1 VTTSATAPTANA
13 LPASRP
19 LSLGVIFL
27 TLYIDLIGFSI
38 SFPLIPRMLTY
49 YLDHDGRAGL
59 LGWLL
64 RHVEGLAPP
73 SGQDP
78 LFVAAL
84 LGGVLS
90 AAYSLLQFLFAPIWG
105 ARSDRIGRR
114 PVLLLTVA
122 GTSFSYLLWAFSGS
136 FWLFIVARLVGGAM
150 SGNLSVATAA
160 VADVTSRENRAK
172 GMGLIGV
179 AFGLGFI
186 TGPAIGGIIGAVE
199 PSARWAPYGI
209 NPFSAVA
216 FVALAFSLLNLAW
229 IGLRFRETLPAGH
242 RSDPEI
248 ERTVH
253 PWRALFAIHDAAIR
267 RANLVYFMVA
277 LVFSGYEITI
287 SFLATER
294 LHYNEHQMTY
304 IFVFAGVLAILTQGV
319 LVRRLVPRFGEK
331 LGALGGVT
339 LIAAGFGLVAIARTT
354 LPVYLGLALVSIGSG
369 FSNVSFSSL
378 ISLYSRAD
386 EQGKVL
392 GVFRSLGSLAR
403 ALGPLVAGVI
413 FWWYGSLFT
422 YILCAA
428 LLLVPVVAGLG
439 LPQPEK

>member
-1 VTTSATAPTANA
+1 VSSASDSSTPPP
-13 LPASRP
+13 PAAARP
-19 LSLGVIFL
+19 LSLGIIFL

-38 SFPLIPRMLTY
+38 SFPLIPRLLTY
-49 YLDHDGRAGL
+49 YLDHDGREGA

-64 RHVEGLAPP
+64 RQVEALAPA
-73 SGQDP
+73 SGRNP
-78 LFVAAL
+78 LFEAAL

-122 GTSFSYLLWAFSGS
+122 GNAVSYLVWAFSGS
-136 FWLFIVARLVGGAM
+136 FWLFMLGRLLSGAM
-150 SGNLSVATAA
+150 SANLSVATAA

-199 PSARWAPYGI
+199 PSARWAQYGI

-216 FVALAFSLLNLAW
+216 FVAFGFSLLNLLW
-229 IGLRFRETLPAGH
+229 IATRFRETLPPEH
-242 RSDPEI
+242 RDTGE
-248 ERTVH
+248 ERTTH
-253 PWRALFAIHDAAIR
+253 PLRALLGIPNLAIR
-267 RANLVYFMVA
+267 RANWVWFLVA
-277 LVFSGYEITI
+277 LVFSGYEITM

-294 LHYNEHQMTY
+294 LHYNEHQLTY
-304 IFVFAGVLAILTQGV
+304 IFVYAGFVAILTQGL
-319 LVRRLVPRFGEK
+319 LVRRLVPVFGEK
-331 LGALGGVT
+331 AGALGGVL
-339 LIAAGFGLVAIARTT
+339 LIAVGFAWMSLAGSPWPVFGAV
-354 LPVYLGLALVSIGSG
+354 GLVSIGSG
-369 FSNVSFSSL
+369 FANASFASL
-378 ISLYSRAD
+378 LSLYSPPA

-392 GVFRSLGSLAR
+392 GIFRSLGSLAR
-403 ALGPLVAGVI
+403 AIGPLVAGVI
-413 FWWYGSLFT
+413 FWWYGSLPT
-422 YILCAA
+422 YLLSAI
-428 LLLVPVVAGLG
+428 LLLLPLAIGLK

>member
-1 VTTSATAPTANA
+1 MTTAATAPTANA
-13 LPASRP
+13 SPASRP

-38 SFPLIPRMLTY
+38 SFPLIPRLLTY

-64 RHVEGLAPP
+64 RHVEALAPP
-73 SGQDP
+73 SGNDP
-78 LFVAAL
+78 WFVAAL

-122 GTSFSYLLWAFSGS
+122 GTAFSYLLWAFSGS

-186 TGPAIGGIIGAVE
+186 TGPTIGGIIGAVE
-199 PSARWAPYGI
+199 PTARWAHYGI

-229 IGLRFRETLPAGH
+229 IGRRFRETLPAGH
-242 RSDPEI
+242 RSNPEI

-253 PWRALFAIHDAAIR
+253 PWRALFAIRDAAIR
-267 RANLVYFMVA
+267 RANLVWFMVA

-287 SFLATER
+287 TFLATER
-294 LHYNEHQMTY
+294 LNYTIHQMTY
-304 IFVFAGVLAILTQGV
+304 IFVAGGVVSILTQGL
-319 LVRRLVPRFGEK
+319 LVRPLVPRFGEK
-331 LGALGGVT
+331 VSALGGVVF
-339 LIAAGFGLVAIARTT
+339 IAAGFALLGVARTALPLYLAIGLVS
-354 LPVYLGLALVSIGSG
+354 VGSG
-369 FSNVSFSSL
+369 FSNAAFSSL

-422 YILCAA
+422 YILSAA
-428 LLLVPVVAGLG
+428 LLLLPVVAGLG